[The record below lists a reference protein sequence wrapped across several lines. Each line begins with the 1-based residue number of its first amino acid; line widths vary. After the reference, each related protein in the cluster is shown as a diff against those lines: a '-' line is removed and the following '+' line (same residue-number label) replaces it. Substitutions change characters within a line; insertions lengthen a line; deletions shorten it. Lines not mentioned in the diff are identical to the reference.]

1 VTCFAV
7 CCHRDL
13 LRCLLSLLRC
23 YATWTHVQPDAC
35 WLDIFII
42 IILVVVAVVIVVTN
56 MVAIVGLDVIT
67 DRCHCC

>member
-1 VTCFAV
+1 
-7 CCHRDL
+7 
-13 LRCLLSLLRC
+13 LSLLRC

-42 IILVVVAVVIVVTN
+42 IILVVAVVIVVTN